1 MVRHPRRGQGAPKVL
16 TLIVKSKLKH
26 SLIKDQLVALHSD
39 KPVMRNRGACSS
51 LERKRKRFPANLI
64 NQLGSDDSLVRSVGL
79 TPIFL

>member
-1 MVRHPRRGQGAPKVL
+1 MVRHPRRGRGAPKVL

-39 KPVMRNRGACSS
+39 KPVMRNRVAS

-64 NQLGSDDSLVRSVGL
+64 NQLDSDDSVVLVGAKHKAS
-79 TPIFL
+79 